1 MKTVLTITAIL
12 ESGTGLVLIA
22 VPSLLTQILFDVI
35 LETPAA
41 LAVVRIA
48 GAALVSLGLAC
59 WLARNQIQSIAAK
72 GLVIAMFLYNT
83 VIALVLAYSAISLGL
98 SGFGLWPAV
107 LIHLSFG
114 IWCVMSLLNKSVQK
128 K

>member
-12 ESGTGLVLIA
+12 ESGSGLVLIA

>member
-83 VIALVLAYSAISLGL
+83 VIALVLAYSAISSGL

>member
-83 VIALVLAYSAISLGL
+83 VIAFVLAYSAISSGL